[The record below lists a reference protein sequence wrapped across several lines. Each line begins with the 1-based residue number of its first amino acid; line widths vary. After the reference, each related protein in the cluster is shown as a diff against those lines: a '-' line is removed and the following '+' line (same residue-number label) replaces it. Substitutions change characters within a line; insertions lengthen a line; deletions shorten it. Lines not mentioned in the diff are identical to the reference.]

1 MFSDVSDHLSDYNKD
16 WRYFTGKLVKTV
28 SDKQVMCE
36 VKVGWLNSE
45 SQWYRRR
52 SLQLEDKSTS
62 VKHVNLEIQDFDN
75 FSI

>member
-1 MFSDVSDHLSDYNKD
+1 
-16 WRYFTGKLVKTV
+16 
-28 SDKQVMCE
+28 MCE